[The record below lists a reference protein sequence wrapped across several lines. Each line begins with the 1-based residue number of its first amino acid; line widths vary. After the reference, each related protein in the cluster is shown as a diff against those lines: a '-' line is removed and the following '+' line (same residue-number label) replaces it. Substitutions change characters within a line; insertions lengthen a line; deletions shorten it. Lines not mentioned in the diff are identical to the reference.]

1 MRDQCL
7 VDDIIGIVTV
17 DAIIATLI
25 GAFLTPL
32 GSAVFLAVRRW
43 MSGQAEE
50 KKAKR
55 NIEDEIWRIADE
67 VSSSLQE
74 QVANKLRGSVQKS
87 VDSIAQVIKGERDSL
102 SKLLQVLDEAIATV
116 KKIRDRLEAISK

>member
-1 MRDQCL
+1 MTIL
-7 VDDIIGIVTV
+7 LLTIVTV

-32 GSAVFLAVRRW
+32 GSAVFLELFRRW

-67 VSSSLQE
+67 VSSSVQE

-102 SKLLQVLDEAIATV
+102 SKLLQALI
-116 KKIRDRLEAISK
+116 